1 MKMQQVGKYKSFVL
15 ENDDMV
21 VVLGNVSEHTGFLDS
36 VGFEEHPDT
45 REWVGTGK
53 NLYAMSSEDF
63 YSRFSARHGGDPELE
78 AQATDGTNFY
88 RIDGLPLVEKNNDGL
103 ERITRITA
111 LDLETRTLIDEG
123 VANFRVG

>member
-1 MKMQQVGKYKSFVL
+1 MKMHQVGKYKSFVL
-15 ENDDMV
+15 ENEDMV
-21 VVLGNVSEHTGFLDS
+21 VVLGNVSEHIEFLGS

-45 REWVGTGK
+45 KEWVGTGE
-53 NLYAMSSEDF
+53 NLYAMCSGEF

-88 RIDGLPLVEKNNDGL
+88 RIDGLPLAEKDKDGI